1 MKISCLLS
9 GLALSALV
17 SGAALAQAPATPAA
31 PAPQGQPDVKPVGD
45 WFVRCY
51 PAQSASPCDMFQQ
64 QNDPQSQQR
73 ILALSIAYIPHLDRH
88 AIQISV
94 PLGVAIAPG
103 AIIHAGSFTA
113 PAMPYR
119 RCDRGGCYVEMLIDN
134 SVVDQLSHGGDSAV
148 KIKADDGKTYDLK
161 LSMNGF
167 SAAHDQMA
175 ELAKQK
181 AKAPPPAPAAPAAP
195 AK

>member
-1 MKISCLLS
+1 MKISQLLS
-9 GLALSALV
+9 GLALAALV
-17 SGAALAQAPATPAA
+17 SGAALAQTPAA
-31 PAPQGQPDVKPVGD
+31 PAPVGQPEIKTVGD
-45 WFVRCY
+45 WMVRCY

-64 QNDPQSQQR
+64 QNDAQSQQR

-103 AIIHAGSFTA
+103 AIIHAGSFSA
-113 PAMPYR
+113 PMMPYR

-134 SVVDQLSHGGDSAV
+134 SVVDQLAHAGDSALV
-148 KIKADDGKTYDLK
+148 KIKADDGKNYDLK
-161 LSMNGF
+161 LSLNGF
-167 SAAHDQMA
+167 SAAHESMA

-181 AKAPPPAPAAPAAP
+181 AKAPPPAAAAAAAPG
-195 AK
+195 K

>member
-1 MKISCLLS
+1 MRISQLLS
-9 GLALSALV
+9 GLALAALV
-17 SGAALAQAPATPAA
+17 SGTALAQTPATPA
-31 PAPQGQPDVKPVGD
+31 PLGQPEIKNVGD
-45 WFVRCY
+45 WTVRCY

-64 QNDPQSQQR
+64 QNDAQSQQR

-103 AIIHAGSFTA
+103 AIIHAGSFSA
-113 PAMPYR
+113 PMMPYR

-134 SVVDQLSHGGDSAV
+134 SVVDQLAHAGDSALV
-148 KIKADDGKTYDLK
+148 KIKADDGKNYDLK
-161 LSMNGF
+161 LSLNGF
-167 SAAHDQMA
+167 SAAHDSMT

-181 AKAPPPAPAAPAAP
+181 AKAPPPAAPAAPAAP

>member
-1 MKISCLLS
+1 MTISQLLS
-9 GLALSALV
+9 GLALTALV
-17 SGAALAQAPATPAA
+17 SGTALAQTPATPA
-31 PAPQGQPDVKPVGD
+31 PLGQPEIKTVGD
-45 WFVRCY
+45 WMVRCY
-51 PAQSASPCDMFQQ
+51 PSQSASPCDMFQQ
-64 QNDPQSQQR
+64 QNDAQSQQR

-103 AIIHAGSFTA
+103 AIIHSGSFSA
-113 PAMPYR
+113 PMMPYR

-134 SVVDQLSHGGDSAV
+134 SVVNQLAHAGDGALV
-148 KIKADDGKTYDLK
+148 KIKADDGKNYDLK
-161 LSMNGF
+161 LSLNGF

-181 AKAPPPAPAAPAAP
+181 AKAPPPAAPAAPAAP
-195 AK
+195 GK

>member
-1 MKISCLLS
+1 MKISQLLS
-9 GLALSALV
+9 GLALAALV
-17 SGAALAQAPATPAA
+17 SGAALAQTPAA
-31 PAPQGQPDVKPVGD
+31 PAPVGQPEIKTVGD
-45 WFVRCY
+45 WMVRCY

-64 QNDPQSQQR
+64 QNDAQSQQR

-103 AIIHAGSFTA
+103 AIIHAGSFSA
-113 PAMPYR
+113 PMMPYR

-134 SVVDQLSHGGDSAV
+134 SVVDQLAHAGDSALV
-148 KIKADDGKTYDLK
+148 KIKADDGKNYDLK
-161 LSMNGF
+161 LSLNGF
-167 SAAHDQMA
+167 SAAHDSMA

-181 AKAPPPAPAAPAAP
+181 AKAPPPAAAAAAAPG
-195 AK
+195 K